1 MFLAKTYWFFR
12 FLRTWIATRVSRYPG
27 VPFHREGTLDPVGGR
42 CARSPGVE
50 YGIASFM
57 RKILALLLFLA
68 FLAAGYYAYQ
78 SGLAAELSDY
88 DRLVE
93 TLRRD
98 GLWGPLACIGV
109 QFVQVII
116 FAIPG
121 EVTQVAAGY
130 VFGAWA
136 GFLYSWVGIMLGSSC
151 AFGFSR
157 LVGRPVMERIL
168 GAKRLAKIDHVLETR
183 RGKSALFTLFLIPGM
198 PKDSMSFAVGL
209 TEFKLGEFVVLSG
222 LGRAPALLFSTMI
235 GSQLYERD
243 YFSLGVTVVVAV
255 AAAAGFF
262 LYERRRG
269 R

>member
-1 MFLAKTYWFFR
+1 
-12 FLRTWIATRVSRYPG
+12 
-27 VPFHREGTLDPVGGR
+27 
-42 CARSPGVE
+42 
-50 YGIASFM
+50 M
-57 RKILALLLFLA
+57 RKILALLLLLA
-68 FLAAGYYAYQ
+68 FLAVGYYAFQ
-78 SGLAAELSDY
+78 SGWAARLSDP

-93 TLRRD
+93 TLRQE
-98 GLWGPLACIGV
+98 GFWGPLACIGV
-109 QFVQVII
+109 QFVQVVI

-121 EVTQVAAGY
+121 EVTQVAAGF
-130 VFGAWA
+130 VFGAWS

-168 GAKRLAKIDHVLETR
+168 GKQRLGKIDSALETK

-198 PKDSMSFAVGL
+198 PKDSMSFVVGL

-243 YFSLGVTVVVAV
+243 YFSLGITVVVAG
-255 AAAAGFF
+255 AAVAGFF
-262 LYERRRG
+262 LYERRRDRG
-269 R
+269 

>member
-1 MFLAKTYWFFR
+1 
-12 FLRTWIATRVSRYPG
+12 
-27 VPFHREGTLDPVGGR
+27 
-42 CARSPGVE
+42 
-50 YGIASFM
+50 M
-57 RKILALLLFLA
+57 RKILAVLLLLA
-68 FLAAGYYAYQ
+68 FLSLGYYAFQ
-78 SGLAAELSDY
+78 SGWAARLSDHEQ
-88 DRLVE
+88 LVD
-93 TLRRD
+93 TLRRE
-98 GLWGPLACIGV
+98 GFWGPLTCIGV
-109 QFVQVII
+109 QFAQVVI

-157 LVGRPVMERIL
+157 LVGRPVMEQIL
-168 GAKRLAKIDHVLETR
+168 GKQRLAKIDSALETK
-183 RGKSALFTLFLIPGM
+183 RGKSVLFTLFLIPVM

-243 YFSLGVTVVVAV
+243 YFSMGLTVAV
-255 AAAAGFF
+255 AGAAVAGFF
-262 LYERRRG
+262 LYERRRT
-269 R
+269 RS

>member
-1 MFLAKTYWFFR
+1 
-12 FLRTWIATRVSRYPG
+12 
-27 VPFHREGTLDPVGGR
+27 
-42 CARSPGVE
+42 
-50 YGIASFM
+50 M

-68 FLAAGYYAYQ
+68 FLGVGYYAFQ
-78 SGLAAELSDY
+78 SGWAARLGDY
-88 DRLVE
+88 EQLVD
-93 TLRRD
+93 TLRQE
-98 GLWGPLACIGV
+98 GIWGPLACVGV
-109 QFVQVII
+109 QFAQVVI

-151 AFGFSR
+151 AYGFSR

-168 GAKRLAKIDHVLETR
+168 GKKRLGKIDSALETK
-183 RGKSALFTLFLIPGM
+183 RGKSALFILFLIPGM

-243 YFSLGVTVVVAV
+243 YFSLGLTVVVAG
-255 AAAAGFF
+255 AAVAGFF
-262 LYERRRG
+262 LYERRRE
-269 R
+269 RA

>member
-1 MFLAKTYWFFR
+1 
-12 FLRTWIATRVSRYPG
+12 
-27 VPFHREGTLDPVGGR
+27 
-42 CARSPGVE
+42 
-50 YGIASFM
+50 M
-57 RKILALLLFLA
+57 RKTLALLLVLA
-68 FLAAGYYAYQ
+68 FFALVYYAAQ
-78 SGLAAELSDY
+78 SGLAARLSDH

-93 TLRRD
+93 TLRQ
-98 GLWGPLACIGV
+98 GGPWGPLACIGV
-109 QFVQVII
+109 QFAQVII

-130 VFGAWA
+130 VFGAGA

-151 AFGFSR
+151 AYGLSR
-157 LVGRPVMERIL
+157 LAGRPLIERTL
-168 GAKRLAKIDHVLETR
+168 GAKRLDKMDRALKTR
-183 RGKSALFTLFLIPGM
+183 GGKTTLFALFLIPGI
-198 PKDSMSFAVGL
+198 PKDSLSYAVGL

-243 YFSLGVTVVVAV
+243 YLSLGVTAGVAA

-262 LYERRRG
+262 LYERKRRE